1 VLKDIDFDNIE
12 KSLAME
18 IMDKSNLF
26 AMIKKDSKF
35 LADHNL
41 MDYSL
46 LIMVY

>member
-1 VLKDIDFDNIE
+1 MLKDIDFDNIE
-12 KSLAME
+12 KSIKIE

-26 AMIKKDSKF
+26 AIIKKDSNF
-35 LADHNL
+35 LADHKL

>member
-1 VLKDIDFDNIE
+1 MLKDIDFDNIE

-26 AMIKKDSKF
+26 AMIKKDSNF
-35 LADHNL
+35 LSNHKL

-46 LIMVY
+46 LIMVF